1 MKVGDKVRVTAHPK
15 EIGVVS
21 QIVRGTGP
29 QAVLMVKLNRNH
41 DGVTHV
47 IVAAHELE
55 LA

>member
-29 QAVLMVKLNRNH
+29 QAVIMVKLNRNQE
-41 DGVTHV
+41 GVTH
-47 IVAAHELE
+47 IVAFAYELE
-55 LA
+55 EA